1 MCSRWL
7 SRAHWNEEKKVD
19 LRRRSAIT
27 TGSSAYANKKL
38 CAYEGDTAS
47 IIAVARNANDV
58 KKQQGSSFVCWL
70 FTCYYSPRSKV
81 SQTKTAV
88 NKKSVPTGE
97 PLLTVLAKVEKRAI
111 RAPVFP
117 HHRQRRATRRE
128 EERKTKKNGLL
139 HFVQKRR
146 LSLAFRF
153 TCDSRRKIF
162 QTKCWVS

>member
-1 MCSRWL
+1 MPL
-7 SRAHWNEEKKVD
+7 PQD
-19 LRRRSAIT
+19 RRRTQIKN
-27 TGSSAYANKKL
+27 YARTKGTRHQSLQLPGTPTMWKSNKDRLL
-38 CAYEGDTAS
+38 CVGCLRV
-47 IIAVARNANDV
+47 IIRQGR
-58 KKQQGSSFVCWL
+58 KCHRPKQQS
-70 FTCYYSPRSKV
+70 T
-81 SQTKTAV
+81 
-88 NKKSVPTGE
+88 KKSVPTGE